1 MLNYVLMR
9 LKDDVVPNFECLADQ
24 HFQHYQTWR
33 IIHLLLMFT
42 RKLQKN
48 YAGYFF
54 CFDNRDYGLQGLRML
69 QIKRKIIILNL
80 LSY

>member
-1 MLNYVLMR
+1 MLMQ
-9 LKDDVVPNFECLADQ
+9 LKDDVLNVECLTDQ
-24 HFQHYQTWR
+24 HFQLYQTWR

-54 CFDNRDYGLQGLRML
+54 FIL
-69 QIKRKIIILNL
+69 IIEITDCRA
-80 LSY
+80 